1 MDPVAPVAWSS
12 HGSEQQENMMTKD
25 DLIAALKGLPGHC
38 EVMIDSPRLN
48 DNIRS
53 IKSVSILVDEGT
65 GLPSIRLSRASPGW
79 RIAMKIWT
87 GAIEHKHGTNF
98 YVSRTEAGVRSQ
110 VAKYCR
116 EYWTGLESNEDGDPL
131 PHPDLMTDN
140 EVIAAYFEDQ
150 STSSQPES
158 CVIDTAELE
167 DE

>member
-1 MDPVAPVAWSS
+1 
-12 HGSEQQENMMTKD
+12 
-25 DLIAALKGLPGHC
+25 
-38 EVMIDSPRLN
+38 
-48 DNIRS
+48 
-53 IKSVSILVDEGT
+53 
-65 GLPSIRLSRASPGW
+65 
-79 RIAMKIWT
+79 MKIWT
-87 GAIEHKHGTNF
+87 GAIEHKQGTNF

-158 CVIDTAELE
+158 FVIDTAELE
-167 DE
+167 DESTPLYRSPEFRAGVLVGSLFAVMAFVIGAGAAMLRWSL